1 MSGAG
6 TRQMDRARFVKLA
19 GVGAG
24 AAVTGSLMKAG
35 AARAA
40 TRIPLRVAVMMP
52 SGSRYPTMGR
62 SLVDGLA
69 LGFAGSRTVDA
80 TTVTADVLGG
90 YRGARTIAEGLL
102 DDHADVVVAGISAL
116 AAQRLAPVFQERG
129 KALIVANVGA
139 HVVLPSARNA
149 FVLHNSL
156 MYWQASFMAGRY
168 AAQAVGSKGF
178 LATSLFDAGYD
189 TVYAFRRGF
198 ESAGGT
204 IVGEGV
210 THVDPAKPGLTELVA
225 AVRASGANFVFGL
238 YSGPQAAEFLGA
250 SAGTGVKVLA
260 GGLAVEDYVLS
271 TAGTAAVGT
280 ISLSSWTA
288 ARSTK
293 ENLAFTKDFKAR
305 YARTPDPFAALG
317 YDTAALIAEGTQRAV
332 ASRVGLGRLVEALG
346 GATIDGPRGHMT
358 VDAATNMVTG
368 PIAIRAVNRTT
379 RGIENVDVGWA
390 PPIASFPDVLAPL
403 ATDPR
408 SGYLNEYV
416 CA

>member
-6 TRQMDRARFVKLA
+6 TRQMDRTKFVKLA

-24 AAVTGSLMKAG
+24 AAVTGSLLTAG

-40 TRIPLRVAVMMP
+40 TRIPLRVAVLVP
-52 SGSRYPTMGR
+52 SGSRYPNMGR
-62 SLVDGLA
+62 SLLDGLA

-80 TTVTADVLGG
+80 TTVPTDVLGG
-90 YRGARTIAEGLL
+90 YRGARTIAEALL
-102 DDHADVVVAGISAL
+102 DDHADVVVAQISSL
-116 AAQRLAPVFQERG
+116 AAQTLAPLFEERG
-129 KALIVANVGA
+129 KPLIVANVGA

-156 MYWQASFMAGRY
+156 LYWQASFMAGRY
-168 AAQAVGSKGF
+168 AAQSVGSKGF
-178 LATSLFDAGYD
+178 VATSLFDAGYD

-204 IVGEGV
+204 VVGEGV
-210 THVDPAKPGLTELVA
+210 THVDRANPGLTELVA
-225 AVRASGANFVFGL
+225 AVGASGANFVYGL

-250 SAGTGVKVLA
+250 CAGTGVKMLA
-260 GGLAVEDYVLS
+260 GGLAVEDYVLP
-271 TAGTAAVGT
+271 TAGTAAVGA

-293 ENLAFTKDFKAR
+293 ENLAFTRDFKTR
-305 YARTPDPFAALG
+305 YGRTADPFAALG
-317 YDTAALIAEGTQRAV
+317 YDTAALISEGTQRATT
-332 ASRVGLGRLVEALG
+332 SGVGLGRLVEALG
-346 GATIDGPRGHMT
+346 GATIDGPRGRIT
-358 VDAATNMVTG
+358 VDAATNTVTG
-368 PIAIRAVNRTT
+368 PVAIRTVNRTL

-390 PPIASFPDVLAPL
+390 TPIASFPDALAPL

-408 SGYLNEYV
+408 SGYVNEYV